1 MMMMKKDHHHAVPL
15 PPPGVSGVSAFLNLL
30 ATALPKLK
38 TPFLTAAAA
47 TLVASLAALQTNT
60 GDHRDAYQCVQ
71 NCLRKILSL
80 GTHRE
85 ASRTEQGTK
94 RVA

>member
-1 MMMMKKDHHHAVPL
+1 MCGFTFFDVCNDCTTLHTHAVPL

-60 GDHRDAYQCVQ
+60 GDHRDAYQCVR
-71 NCLRKILSL
+71 NCLTPYTFAHL
-80 GTHRE
+80 
-85 ASRTEQGTK
+85 K
-94 RVA
+94 RPVF